1 MIALYIIQKHII
13 KLSSFLFILSI
24 YECVLRVL
32 TFLIIDMTTFLK
44 YTHFKFDCVLECTNN
59 FHYMDYENGKS
70 QNLTLQLFLFDCISQ
85 MPF

>member
-13 KLSSFLFILSI
+13 ILSSFLFMLSI

-44 YTHFKFDCVLECTNN
+44 YTHFKFNCVLECTNN

-70 QNLTLQLFLFDCISQ
+70 QNLILQLFLF
-85 MPF
+85 

>member
-13 KLSSFLFILSI
+13 KLSSFLFMLSI
-24 YECVLRVL
+24 CERVLCVLRVL

-70 QNLTLQLFLFDCISQ
+70 QNLTLQLFLF
-85 MPF
+85 

>member
-13 KLSSFLFILSI
+13 ILSSFLFMLSI
-24 YECVLRVL
+24 YERVLCVLRVL

-44 YTHFKFDCVLECTNN
+44 YTHFKFNCVLECTNN

-70 QNLTLQLFLFDCISQ
+70 QNLILQLFLF
-85 MPF
+85 

>member
-1 MIALYIIQKHII
+1 MIALYIIQKHIVI
-13 KLSSFLFILSI
+13 LSSFLFMLSI
-24 YECVLRVL
+24 YERVLCVLRVL

-70 QNLTLQLFLFDCISQ
+70 QNLILQLFLF
-85 MPF
+85 

>member
-13 KLSSFLFILSI
+13 ILSSFLFMLSI
-24 YECVLRVL
+24 YERVLCVLRVL

-70 QNLTLQLFLFDCISQ
+70 QNLILQLFLF
-85 MPF
+85 

>member
-13 KLSSFLFILSI
+13 KLSSFLFMLSI
-24 YECVLRVL
+24 YERVLCVLRVL

-70 QNLTLQLFLFDCISQ
+70 QNLTLQLFLF
-85 MPF
+85 